1 MTVRPGGC
9 EWRCGEGREGDGRG
23 GEMHYEVE
31 RLSMA
36 GNWLKLGKT
45 GKKYKLLSD
54 AQLEAAAVKGRGS
67 VVRIVRVADDRSRKV
82 VEE

>member
-1 MTVRPGGC
+1 MGGAAAVR
-9 EWRCGEGREGDGRG
+9 W

-36 GNWLKLGKT
+36 GRWLKTSGRAS
-45 GKKYKLLSD
+45 KKYKSLSD

-67 VVRIVRVADDRSRKV
+67 VVRIVRVADDGSRA